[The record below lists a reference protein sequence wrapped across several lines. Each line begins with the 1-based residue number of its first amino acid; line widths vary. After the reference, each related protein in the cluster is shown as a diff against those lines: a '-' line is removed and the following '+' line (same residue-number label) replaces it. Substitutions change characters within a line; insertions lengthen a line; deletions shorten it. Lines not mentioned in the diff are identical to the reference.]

1 MRPNVPVFFGDLEPP
16 EFLCESLENRY
27 CWHNLIW
34 SYVSGKELMQPRG
47 NRLVAGINAR
57 NHDSGEYHCK
67 YKENIVLKVK
77 MHYVESSQ
85 LIFTPDV
92 GVITSLNVPI
102 ITCRLKTSHYLQEY
116 ISIDF
121 TFSYQIKPFE
131 IRKNT
136 LKLKSLTHGNWT
148 YKCQLSHPVYTLEI
162 SHTFR
167 IVLEVNI
174 TITPDQL
181 IMYSNQM
188 KNITCSLR
196 PPEAA
201 TSYEITW
208 KRLNGCPSHYVNP
221 YNKTILEPATDVLP
235 CTATYMCEARGGQNK
250 LTKIHTIVIAHE
262 SLSLV
267 GVDSPVVYVGEGV
280 PLQCHLFPE
289 WKVPTDVDWEFSPS
303 GMKWT
308 TNPPARARVKFVTWM
323 EQGLAKVKCHVPE
336 RTAVWSTIYVLNRPQ
351 LSLAN
356 KENTVLLVGIGKPAE
371 CVAYADPSPP
381 LPYPRLPTW
390 VKNSKYPEAEIR
402 GNLLL
407 FSKAPP
413 KNQAKFQCK
422 YQHHGISVSREFTFE
437 VYELWQLVSN
447 QLKASDSVLQLGEA
461 YQDTCSTKAL
471 TRNLKS
477 TTSNFS
483 DLVVE
488 QAAGANFKVHVQG
501 NQVQCKSPKK
511 WACFTL
517 TCNNFLLNIRLPPVR
532 RTRCYIEKGKVS
544 MVPHPKTVIKG
555 STLRCDCT
563 AEPRHYIRMEWTAKS
578 ITGREVPMDGYGN
591 LGIIPPNFPGRSA
604 TVTCKA
610 YFLINGVRTPVGE
623 DKTSIELSDIIDV
636 DLNYTNAEG
645 LSPGETVAC
654 PDPSTIFLPDDA
666 AWNGFA
672 VQDKRTVQVPQKIN
686 TGVHL
691 MGCEVR
697 TNRAW
702 TRKAYT
708 LPIIV
713 RKPEIH
719 LSSYKVTVNEKF
731 RCYAIGS
738 NSRHFL
744 YKVRNLQTYTYGN
757 FCPAAD
763 SNSGILK
770 FDPICPVGLQKIQ
783 CTVYGDPRHGIP
795 ETSRILEIN
804 LLGYDPILT
813 EDDIVLTPMPLRTI
827 IMFWI
832 LWFFVLAFNVAFM
845 AYIFNQNSLYRI
857 TQMQVMNRRRT
868 GGTRLNRR
876 MENMPFVYIQRSELD
891 GQLFRRL
898 RLIIDLYRGF
908 LELGDRWL
916 LLWTMNKKEI
926 RLKML
931 KHFRE
936 FLERGERIGRP
947 SVREGARSRYVLSTF
962 LSTDSAYARG
972 GQSTN
977 FGPRNAGPRASVKK

>member
-1 MRPNVPVFFGDLEPP
+1 
-16 EFLCESLENRY
+16 
-27 CWHNLIW
+27 
-34 SYVSGKELMQPRG
+34 
-47 NRLVAGINAR
+47 
-57 NHDSGEYHCK
+57 
-67 YKENIVLKVK
+67 
-77 MHYVESSQ
+77 
-85 LIFTPDV
+85 
-92 GVITSLNVPI
+92 
-102 ITCRLKTSHYLQEY
+102 
-116 ISIDF
+116 
-121 TFSYQIKPFE
+121 
-131 IRKNT
+131 
-136 LKLKSLTHGNWT
+136 
-148 YKCQLSHPVYTLEI
+148 
-162 SHTFR
+162 
-167 IVLEVNI
+167 
-174 TITPDQL
+174 
-181 IMYSNQM
+181 
-188 KNITCSLR
+188 
-196 PPEAA
+196 
-201 TSYEITW
+201 
-208 KRLNGCPSHYVNP
+208 
-221 YNKTILEPATDVLP
+221 
-235 CTATYMCEARGGQNK
+235 
-250 LTKIHTIVIAHE
+250 
-262 SLSLV
+262 
-267 GVDSPVVYVGEGV
+267 
-280 PLQCHLFPE
+280 
-289 WKVPTDVDWEFSPS
+289 
-303 GMKWT
+303 
-308 TNPPARARVKFVTWM
+308 
-323 EQGLAKVKCHVPE
+323 
-336 RTAVWSTIYVLNRPQ
+336 

-488 QAAGANFKVHVQG
+488 QAAGANFK
-501 NQVQCKSPKK
+501 
-511 WACFTL
+511 
-517 TCNNFLLNIRLPPVR
+517 
-532 RTRCYIEKGKVS
+532 
-544 MVPHPKTVIKG
+544 
-555 STLRCDCT
+555 
-563 AEPRHYIRMEWTAKS
+563 
-578 ITGREVPMDGYGN
+578 GN

-708 LPIIV
+708 LPII
-713 RKPEIH
+713 
-719 LSSYKVTVNEKF
+719 
-731 RCYAIGS
+731 
-738 NSRHFL
+738 
-744 YKVRNLQTYTYGN
+744 
-757 FCPAAD
+757 
-763 SNSGILK
+763 
-770 FDPICPVGLQKIQ
+770 
-783 CTVYGDPRHGIP
+783 
-795 ETSRILEIN
+795 
-804 LLGYDPILT
+804 GYDPILT

-916 LLWTMNKKEI
+916 LLWTMNVSPK
-926 RLKML
+926 
-931 KHFRE
+931 
-936 FLERGERIGRP
+936 
-947 SVREGARSRYVLSTF
+947 T
-962 LSTDSAYARG
+962 
-972 GQSTN
+972 
-977 FGPRNAGPRASVKK
+977 